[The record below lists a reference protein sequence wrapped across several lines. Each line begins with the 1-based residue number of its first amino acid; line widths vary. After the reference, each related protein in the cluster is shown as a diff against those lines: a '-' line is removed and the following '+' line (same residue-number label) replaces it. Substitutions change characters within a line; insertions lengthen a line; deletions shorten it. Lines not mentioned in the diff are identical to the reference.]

1 MKMKTNWK
9 LAFCFLLCPTLAL
22 AQLPAASGSGPG
34 VSGSIGYSYLN
45 LPMNSPNRINLNGV
59 DASITVDFH
68 PHLGAKVD
76 INYVRAAN
84 VFGTGHHSDVLSYLV
99 GPVFYPT
106 GNGRLT
112 TYAQAL
118 VGGARVTGPI
128 PNGTNGFLRGYVNRP
143 SWAFGG
149 GIEYRISSSFAFRT
163 GADYLHTYYFDSPT
177 TIRGQNDF
185 RIIGS
190 VVYRWSGNAHR

>member
-1 MKMKTNWK
+1 MNTNWMV
-9 LAFCFLLCPTLAL
+9 AFFVLLCPTLAL
-22 AQLPAASGSGPG
+22 AQLPVASGSAPV
-34 VSGSIGYSYLN
+34 VSSSIGYSHLN
-45 LPMNSPNRINLNGV
+45 LPMNWPNRIDLNGV
-59 DASITVDFH
+59 DASITVDFR
-68 PHLGAKVD
+68 PQLGAKVD
-76 INYVRAAN
+76 LNYVRAAN

-106 GNGRLT
+106 QNGRLT

-118 VGGARVTGPI
+118 VGGARVTGVI
-128 PNGTNGFLRGYVNRP
+128 PYGANGFLRGYVGRP

-163 GADYLHTYYFDSPT
+163 GTDYLHTYYFDSPT

-185 RIIGS
+185 RITGS
-190 VVYRWSGNAHR
+190 IVFHWAGNAHR